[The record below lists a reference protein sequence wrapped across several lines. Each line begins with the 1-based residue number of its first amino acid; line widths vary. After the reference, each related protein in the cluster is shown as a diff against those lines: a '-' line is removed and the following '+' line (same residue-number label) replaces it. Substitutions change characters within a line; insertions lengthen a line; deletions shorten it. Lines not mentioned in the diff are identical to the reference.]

1 MRGQKKIEKAPERKL
16 FSVSIFAKQ
25 GIPNATIL
33 FDFTIF
39 PVRNSGRAC
48 PVILLFR
55 VTLTELTARYLVSR
69 WAGLEDRDGLTHM
82 SGALAH
88 WPKIPSQSPV
98 GFKLSLSYSA
108 ALPSCPTPPH
118 PSSFLHP
125 RRLTCKDSTSIGT
138 DPRAP
143 KSSGFQLALATGGL
157 LGGRRF
163 RPFLF
168 LRPWTEGA

>member
-1 MRGQKKIEKAPERKL
+1 MGQDDAFFFYHDRFSRTTEMTQSLPSGLAVCQERGKNQESEVLLCWGLR
-16 FSVSIFAKQ
+16 SRSIQ
-25 GIPNATIL
+25 
-33 FDFTIF
+33 
-39 PVRNSGRAC
+39 
-48 PVILLFR
+48 
-55 VTLTELTARYLVSR
+55 
-69 WAGLEDRDGLTHM
+69 DGLTHM
-82 SGALAH
+82 SGALAD

-98 GFKLSLSYSA
+98 GFELSLSYSA

-118 PSSFLHP
+118 PSSLLHP